1 MKNVVIVEDDPMV
14 DLINKSYVNLIKGL
28 NYLASVT
35 EEEEIINILDSENV
49 DLIILDVY
57 LPKKS
62 GLEILKSL
70 RAKGY
75 LVDVIMVTAANSRE
89 EIKTAFAYGA
99 LDYLVKPFEFDRFKE
114 AIKKYMS
121 IEKVLG
127 NSKEFK
133 QKEIDNISCLEKQQ
147 KLHLPKGL
155 QRRTLEKIT
164 KVLEKNTSKTWTIR
178 EVSCKTDISNVTV
191 KKYMDH
197 LENINRVKVTPF
209 YGNVGRPE
217 YNYIYLKDK

>member
-1 MKNVVIVEDDPMV
+1 MKNVLIVEDDPMV
-14 DLINKSYVNLIKGL
+14 ALINKSYVNLIKGL
-28 NYLASVT
+28 NYLGCVT
-35 EEEEIINILDSENV
+35 EEEKIIDVLDKEHV

-62 GLEILKSL
+62 GLDILKSL

-75 LVDVIMVTAANSRE
+75 IVDIIMVTAANSRN

-99 LDYLVKPFEFDRFKE
+99 IDYLVKPFEFDRFSE

-121 IEKVLG
+121 IEEVLAK
-127 NSKEFK
+127 SDEFK
-133 QKEIDNISCLEKQQ
+133 QKEIDNISCLENQE

-155 QRRTLEKIT
+155 QKRTLEKIA
-164 KVLEKNTSKTWTIR
+164 KVLEGKECKTWTIR
-178 EVSCKTDISNVTV
+178 EISCETDISNVTV
-191 KKYMDH
+191 KKYMDY
-197 LENINRVKVTPF
+197 LENINRVKVTPV

-217 YNYIYLKDK
+217 YNYIYKK